1 MRKISFLLVV
11 VLLLGVFAGC
21 GQQAQT
27 GDTKKISLYL
37 PLTPMEDDEKVF
49 AKANEIVKEE
59 LGVEIDFYCVD
70 IGSYQEKMRMNMSA
84 GKEFD
89 ICWTGYINTS
99 YDAAKKGGIIE
110 LDDLI
115 DEHAPELK
123 KAIPEFV
130 FEDAKFNGKLYCV
143 PNYQIMAL
151 PAAVFIRKDLY
162 EKYNVAEMDIKN
174 TRELEPFLKKVL
186 DNEKDVF
193 PFRTAW
199 HIDSFR
205 GPLDNDPYDAYVAS
219 AYVSTKTISDTKRT
233 VAPIYESDDFNQN
246 VKTMREWYNK
256 GYIRKDIASVM
267 DDTTDY
273 KTGKYAVTVQGYKPG
288 IEADILAETGYDYV
302 PIVLEN
308 AKRGVGTATQ
318 TAFSIGANSKDPVT
332 AIKVIELLNTNKELY
347 NTLVFGIEGEHY
359 TKLDDGR
366 IHITENAKYSRSSDF
381 WILGNTMNALIE
393 DTKPVDYLEQCDKI
407 NKESEINVLSKFK
420 FDNTPVK
427 TEIANCSSVYEEYK
441 LIRYGAVDLED
452 YMPKFK
458 KDLDNAGVDKIVAEY
473 EKQLNEFLKNNK

>member
-1 MRKISFLLVV
+1 MKKISLLLVIIMAISM
-11 VLLLGVFAGC
+11 FAGC
-21 GQQAQT
+21 GARNVSD
-27 GDTKKISLYL
+27 DTKKVSLYL
-37 PLTPMEDDEKVF
+37 PLTQLEDDEKVF
-49 AKANEIVKEE
+49 AKANEIVKEK

-84 GKEFD
+84 GKDFD

-110 LDDLI
+110 LDALI
-115 DEHAPELK
+115 DDHAPELK

-151 PAAVFIRKDLY
+151 PPALFIRKDLY
-162 EKYNVAEMDIKN
+162 EKYNVADMNIKN
-174 TRELEPFLKKVL
+174 TREIEPFLDQVAK
-186 DNEKDVF
+186 NEKDVF

-205 GPLDNDPYDAYVAS
+205 GPSDNIPTEGYVAS
-219 AYVSTKTISDTKRT
+219 AYVSTKKISDTEYA
-233 VAPIYESDDFNQN
+233 VAPIYESKEFNDNAQ
-246 VKTMREWYNK
+246 TMREWYEK

-273 KTGKYAVTVQGYKPG
+273 KAGKYAVTVAGYKPG
-288 IEADILAETGYDYV
+288 IEADMVTETGYEYV
-302 PIVLEN
+302 PIIMEN

-318 TAFSIGANSKDPVT
+318 TALSIGANCKDPVT

-347 NTLVFGIEGEHY
+347 NTLVFGLEGEHY
-359 TKLDDGR
+359 TTLEDGR
-366 IHITENAKYSRSSDF
+366 IHINENTKYTRSSDF
-381 WILGNTMNALIE
+381 WIIGNTMNALIE
-393 DTKPVDYLEQCDKI
+393 DTKPADYLEQCDKI
-407 NKESEINVLSKFK
+407 NKESEINPMSKFK

-427 TEIANCSSVYEEYK
+427 TEIANCASVYEEYK
-441 LIRYGAVDLED
+441 LIRYGAVDLSE

-458 KDLDNAGVDKIVAEY
+458 KDLDSAGVDKIVAEY
-473 EKQLNEFLKNNK
+473 KKQVNEFLKNNQ